1 MWTRQ
6 LYRKVLHCHLTRS
19 TQPHRHVSRWVK
31 LSAVR
36 AASTTHS
43 TGVLASLQVTQGD
56 HVHIRDVG
64 HVEQVLGN
72 IAAGG
77 REKLQVIS
85 DFDHTLSRST
95 HNGVRLPMTHDL
107 VKDSRFISELN
118 QKKTSEIW
126 RYYYPR
132 EVSTTLPL
140 HEKIPL
146 MVEFWNKIH
155 NIFLASDLSRQAVR
169 AIVRENDTRLRDA
182 CDTFMSVL
190 HKNDVPLLVFS
201 AGLGDV
207 IHEMFEK
214 HGLTFP
220 NCHVVSN
227 FMTFDDAGK
236 VVGFSDPLI
245 HICNKNRS
253 VLPDDTYFLKEKER
267 TNVILLGDSLNDLQ
281 MADGVPQMDQ
291 ILTIG
296 YLNRHLE
303 RLQDFTEAFD
313 IVLVQDETMDVA
325 NAILEKIVGSD
336 G

>member
-1 MWTRQ
+1 MWTKQ
-6 LYRKVLHCHLTRS
+6 LCRNVVLCHLKLWTRS
-19 TQPHRHVSRWVK
+19 HRHVRPWSP

-36 AASTTHS
+36 AASTKHG
-43 TGVLASLQVTQGD
+43 TGILGSLQVTHGD

-64 HVEQVLGN
+64 HVEQVLRN
-72 IAAGG
+72 MVAGG

-95 HNGVRLPMTHDL
+95 YDGVRCPMTHDL
-107 VKDSRFISELN
+107 VKDSRFISESN
-118 QKKTSEIW
+118 QKKMCEIW
-126 RYYYPR
+126 QYYYPK
-132 EVSTTLPL
+132 EISTTLPL
-140 HEKIPL
+140 QEKIPL

-155 NIFLASDLSRQAVR
+155 DIFIASDLSQEAVR
-169 AIVRENDTRLRDA
+169 TIVQERDTRFRDA
-182 CDTFMSVL
+182 CDVFTSLL
-190 HKNDVPLLVFS
+190 HKNDIPLLVFS

-207 IHEMFEK
+207 IHELFEK
-214 HGLTFP
+214 HGLTIP

-236 VVGFSDPLI
+236 VVGFCDPLI

-253 VLPDDTYFLKEKER
+253 VLPDDTYSLKQQER

-281 MADGVPQMDQ
+281 MADGVPNVDQ

-296 YLNRHLE
+296 FLSRHVE

-313 IVLVQDETMDVA
+313 IVLVQDETMHVA
-325 NAILEKIVGSD
+325 NAILGKIVDSEG
-336 G
+336 